1 MGIVK
6 EFRDFAVK
14 GNAVD
19 MAVGLILGAAFG
31 GVVTSLVNN
40 IMMPPI
46 GMVTG
51 GVDFKDKKLA
61 LGKGLGEKEV
71 FLEWGLFVNVLI
83 AFLITAFALFLVIK
97 AMNTLRKKEE
107 AKPAPPPGPT
117 REEVLLTEIRDL
129 LRSGR

>member
-1 MGIVK
+1 MGFVK

-71 FLEWGLFVNVLI
+71 FLEWGVFVNVLI
-83 AFLITAFALFLVIK
+83 AFLITAVALFIVVK
-97 AMNTLRKKEE
+97 MMNTLRKKEE
-107 AKPAPPPGPT
+107 AKPAPPAGPT
-117 REEVLLTEIRDL
+117 KEETLLMEIRDAI
-129 LRSGR
+129 RAMR